1 MWFVQPGQ
9 QQRLMPTMWM
19 YDEMIIS
26 KIYAPL
32 GATAWNLVYRSKIG
46 WPFKNDSCNVYLVCS
61 KKNRLKKKKIVK
73 TLGTLFCSTIDPLLI
88 HLLCPLCSWKQ
99 MPFLCLLCNDTQ
111 SLQPLSLYTPK
122 GVKYNHCS
130 QEIMTSLISVLHSGK
145 GLYLTVY
152 PSSRPKTDTNCTMY
166 TLWLLYSQY
175 SL

>member
-1 MWFVQPGQ
+1 MLPWELRPETLCTVVRQGG
-9 QQRLMPTMWM
+9 LLK
-19 YDEMIIS
+19 MIVVMFIQF
-26 KIYAPL
+26 APK
-32 GATAWNLVYRSKIG
+32 R
-46 WPFKNDSCNVYLVCS
+46 
-61 KKNRLKKKKIVK
+61 NRLKKKKIVK

-152 PSSRPKTDTNCTMY
+152 YSSRPNTDTLCNMY
-166 TLWLLYSQY
+166 RIQFNICPQKS
-175 SL
+175 SISPFP